1 MKLHPGRFNSVLKS
15 QATIIIGLFPG
26 LMLVAIIALVS
37 DYLSAFIPV
46 GSVVIAIIVGIA
58 VGYTC
63 NFGAIYQS
71 GIAFAEK
78 QLLSGAIMLLGVQ
91 LNLSVLYD
99 LGLSLV
105 VFIILLVNASIVVAY
120 LAGKTRRLPSS
131 LSLLLGVG
139 NAICGSSAIAGA
151 APLLNSKEAETG
163 LSISIVNLLGTA
175 GIFLIPW
182 LTGIFVD
189 VTNLNNGIM
198 IGATLQAVGQVT
210 ASGFGINEDVGKIAT
225 IVKMGRILM
234 LGPVLLLLSIA
245 FRSRSR
251 PLSGKPRFGIP
262 AFIAGFALFAIA
274 GNLHLLPAA
283 WLPFL
288 ETTGERLLIMAM
300 AGVGLRILLTNV
312 MRHGFEAV
320 LVALLVFIFQIG
332 FCLCYIYFAG

>member
-1 MKLHPGRFNSVLKS
+1 MKLHPGRLNRILKS
-15 QATIIIGLFPG
+15 PTTKIIRLFPG
-26 LMLVAIIALVS
+26 LMLVAVIALVS
-37 DYLSAFIPV
+37 DYLSVFIPV
-46 GSVVIAIIVGIA
+46 GSVVIAIMLGIVIS
-58 VGYTC
+58 YT
-63 NFGAIYQS
+63 FKFSRIYQS

-91 LNLSVLYD
+91 LNLSVLYE

-120 LAGKTRRLPSS
+120 LAGKTRRLSS
-131 LSLLLGVG
+131 SFSLLLGIG

-151 APLLNSKEAETG
+151 APLLNSKKAETG

-245 FRSRSR
+245 FRIRSR
-251 PLSGKPRFGIP
+251 PLSGKPKFGIP
-262 AFIAGFALFAIA
+262 GFIAGFVLLAIA
-274 GNLHLLPAA
+274 SNVYLIPAA

-288 ETTGERLLIMAM
+288 KITGESLLIMAM
-300 AGVGLRILLTNV
+300 AGVGLKILLTNV
-312 MRHGFEAV
+312 MRQGFEAV

-332 FCLCYIYFAG
+332 FCLGYLYFAV